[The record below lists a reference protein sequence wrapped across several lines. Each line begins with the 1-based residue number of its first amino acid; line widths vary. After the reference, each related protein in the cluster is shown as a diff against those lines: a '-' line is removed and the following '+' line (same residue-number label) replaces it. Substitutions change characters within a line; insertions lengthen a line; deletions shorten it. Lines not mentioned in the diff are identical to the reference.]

1 MGLSKWFMAKN
12 VIMTNE
18 EILKQAQ
25 EIQEQIKKENAQA
38 FESELQELMKK
49 YNVQLVP
56 QIIIQPI

>member
-1 MGLSKWFMAKN
+1 ME
-12 VIMTNE
+12 NE
-18 EILKQAQ
+18 EILKKAQ

-56 QIIIQPI
+56 QIIIQAL

>member
-1 MGLSKWFMAKN
+1 
-12 VIMTNE
+12 MTNE